1 MPAIPEVNAVRT
13 QISPMLAVSDANAAI
28 DLYKTAFN
36 AQLLWHLG
44 DGGQVAVAG
53 LSIDGAKFFL
63 AHESPPLTA
72 RAHPLPQVTRQ
83 CGSSYSL
90 TTRSRCT
97 GERWRLELSSEGQ

>member
-1 MPAIPEVNAVRT
+1 MTEVNAWGT
-13 QISPMLAVSDANAAI
+13 QISPMLTFSDATAAI

-63 AHESPPLTA
+63 AHESLPHA
-72 RAHPLPQVTRQ
+72 RT
-83 CGSSYSL
+83 C
-90 TTRSRCT
+90 
-97 GERWRLELSSEGQ
+97 